1 MKHESIA
8 GTADVCITERVI
20 SYFENETYSA
30 QLANN
35 VMLLVTS

>member
-8 GTADVCITERVI
+8 GTAEVCITERVI
-20 SYFENETYSA
+20 FYFESETYTA
-30 QLANN
+30 QLANS